1 MTPPP
6 IAPALTPNAPR
17 PFESSLPKLT
27 PAHGF
32 TYPSARATVGAT
44 ITATAAPITSDLMRR
59 CISLTVDFRF
69 LGGHHPPPLRKVP
82 HSICDLP
89 LACQFIAPRYT
100 GGGDPSFTHS
110 SMQPSLTRVC

>member
-1 MTPPP
+1 MAPAP

-32 TYPSARATVGAT
+32 TYASARATVGVT
-44 ITATAAPITSDLMRR
+44 ITATAAAITTALMRR

-69 LGGHHPPPLRKVP
+69 LVGHTPPPLRKVP
-82 HSICDLP
+82 DSICDLP
-89 LACQFIAPRYT
+89 LACQFIAPRYMARRR
-100 GGGDPSFTHS
+100 SKCYA
-110 SMQPSLTRVC
+110 L